1 VRDATYFVPSKA
13 NVQLV
18 SAHSCPNALASHET
32 SAPSS
37 PTARTCVACAA
48 VAALC
53 VNAASR
59 TCVLS
64 AGPPGAVISAAG
76 FAVSTGAVPGGPSLG
91 PTHRPASSHCVPVAH
106 ASVGPAGGTMHSN
119 AHVCSTVSQCDP
131 HGQSASIAQSI
142 AGPRSAG
149 SLRVH

>member
-1 VRDATYFVPSKA
+1 MLVDTVDDADAGTTTSAPVSSIWRCTAPAPSAVPLSVRTHSVRDATYFAPSNA
-13 NVQLV
+13 NVQLI

-64 AGPPGAVISAAG
+64 AGPPGAVISAGG
-76 FAVSTGAVPGGPSLG
+76 FAVSTGAVPGGP
-91 PTHRPASSHCVPVAH
+91 
-106 ASVGPAGGTMHSN
+106 
-119 AHVCSTVSQCDP
+119 
-131 HGQSASIAQSI
+131 
-142 AGPRSAG
+142 
-149 SLRVH
+149 